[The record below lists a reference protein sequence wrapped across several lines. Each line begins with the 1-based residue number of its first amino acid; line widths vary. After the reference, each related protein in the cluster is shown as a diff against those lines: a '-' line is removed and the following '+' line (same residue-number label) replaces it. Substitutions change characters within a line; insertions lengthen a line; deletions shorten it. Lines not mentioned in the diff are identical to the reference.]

1 MNQAQIQERSRLR
14 QTLFS
19 PNFPALK
26 NQYFLELFQYQ
37 FKYNQLYSEFCQLL
51 KIAPTTIKNIDDIP
65 HLPIS
70 FFKSHSV
77 QSRPDQPIIY
87 FRSSGTTG
95 MSFSRHPLFEEDL
108 YIESFLADFQFAYG
122 NPADYCF
129 LFLLPGYME
138 REGSSLIYMC
148 EKLRQISKYKES
160 GFYLRSNNQ
169 LLSIIA
175 NNKTKQI
182 PTILLGVSFA
192 FVDLAEEGTFD
203 FSHCILME
211 TGGMKGRRIEPTRE
225 QLHKLYRKQFNVTDI
240 HSEYGMTELLS
251 QAYSKA
257 NGLFVP
263 SPKMHIQ
270 IVEPDDPFSHAKIGQ
285 TGGLNIIDGANI
297 DSCAFIATQD
307 LAKLHPD
314 GKFEIMG
321 RFDHSD
327 IRGCSLL
334 IAE

>member
-1 MNQAQIQERSRLR
+1 MNHAQIQERSRLR
-14 QTLFS
+14 QMLFS
-19 PNFPALK
+19 PNFPAHK

-37 FKYNQLYSEFCQLL
+37 FTYNSLYSEFCRLL
-51 KIAPTTIKNIDDIP
+51 KIDPSSIKNIDQIP

-70 FFKSHSV
+70 FFKTHEV
-77 QSRPDQPIIY
+77 TSRLDEPKLF

-95 MSFSRHPLFEEDL
+95 MSFSKHLLFEEEL
-108 YIESFLADFQFAYG
+108 YVDSFLADFQFAYG
-122 NPADYCF
+122 NPADYCY

-148 EKLRQISKYKES
+148 EKLRQLSKYKES
-160 GFYLRSNNQ
+160 GFYLRSNDE

-175 NNKTKQI
+175 QNKLQNI

-211 TGGMKGRRIEPTRE
+211 TGGMKGRRIEPTRQE
-225 QLHKLYRKQFNVTDI
+225 LHTLYRTHFNVNDI

-257 NGLFVP
+257 NGLFTP
-263 SPKMHIQ
+263 SPKMHVS
-270 IVEPDDPFSHAKIGQ
+270 IVETDDPFAHVKTGK
-285 TGGLNIIDGANI
+285 TGGLNIMDGANI

-307 LAKLHPD
+307 LAKLHPN
-314 GKFEIMG
+314 GTFEIMG

-334 IAE
+334 IA